1 MTDVLE
7 GLCVLDLG
15 RGQAA
20 CVGALLLAQGG
31 ADVIRLD
38 REDATFFPVQD
49 ALWNRR
55 KRRYPFDS
63 QTLASWLGR
72 VDALV
77 HDFTPVEAQ
86 ALGLDAATLSRRFPR
101 LIHAAIGG
109 WPAGH
114 PLENTAVSD
123 ALVLAE
129 MGLLDEQQAVA
140 RDGPIWLRFPLGSA
154 SAAYLAAAGV
164 LARLYAL
171 RRTGV
176 GGPVFTSLAQGAL
189 IPTAMLWHRA
199 DRPSPA
205 LRLGFP
211 KDAGAT
217 LFECG
222 DGLWMH
228 TMGQPIKA
236 PELADALARM
246 DGAERARLNARY
258 ADAIIKYIE
267 DRGAIEAIFKTRP
280 RQHWLEALWAADVP
294 AQPALPMG
302 ELLFDEQAEANG
314 YIEDVVD
321 PLLGRTRQPG
331 APFQVEK
338 RPDLTGTRPAVAPCA
353 MGSPLAGVKIL
364 DLGNF
369 LAGPLAP
376 QLLADLGAEVVKLEA
391 TGGDPLRHA
400 DWAFNGCQ
408 RNKRAIALALKDPQ
422 GETVLRR
429 LVGWADVVHHNQ
441 RLPAAEKL
449 GFGWNAVHAM
459 NPAAVYCHVSSYGA
473 KGPRKDWPGYDQL
486 FQASAGWEL
495 ANAGQGNR
503 PMWCRFGMMDHMCAL
518 ASVVATLLALLRRDG
533 TGEGEFVA
541 ASLLGASLASVETL
555 VQADGT
561 LAPFDTLDAAQ
572 LGVGP
577 TQRLFRC
584 LDGWIAVDAP
594 GRDAMPQGLVEE
606 ALADMDVEAALAD
619 LSAAGY
625 PAAAVRLNNGAAFL
639 ADADN
644 RRAGL
649 VASFDHPVYGGY
661 DQVGVAW
668 QFGDLATRCD
678 RAPPVL
684 GQHSLEV
691 LAELGFGAEE
701 CARLVADGVVIA
713 A

>member
-7 GLCVLDLG
+7 GFRVLDLG

-20 CVGALLLAQGG
+20 SVAALLLAQSG

-38 REDATFFPVQD
+38 RDDAQLTPVQD
-49 ALWNRR
+49 ALWNRE
-55 KRRYPFDS
+55 KRREPFCDAA
-63 QTLASWLGR
+63 LERWLGQ

-77 HDFTPVEAQ
+77 HDLPPREAQ
-86 ALGLDAATLSRRFPR
+86 AAGLDIAALSHRFPK

-109 WPAGH
+109 WPLGH
-114 PLENTAVSD
+114 PLEDRPVSD

-129 MGLLDEQQAVA
+129 AGLLDEQQAVA
-140 RDGPIWLRFPLGSA
+140 REGPIWLRFPLGSA
-154 SAAYLAAAGV
+154 HAAYLAASGI
-164 LARLYAL
+164 LARLYAR
-171 RRTGV
+171 RRTGL
-176 GGPVFTSLAQGAL
+176 GGPVLTSLVQGAL
-189 IPTAMLWHRA
+189 IPTALLWQRA
-199 DRPSPA
+199 DHPTPA
-205 LRLGFP
+205 LKFGFP

-228 TMGQPIKA
+228 TMGQPVKA
-236 PELADALARM
+236 PEVAEGLAAM
-246 DGAERARLNARY
+246 DRDERARLNARY
-258 ADAIIKYIE
+258 RDAIIKYID

-280 RQHWLEALWAADVP
+280 RQHWLDALWAADVP

-302 ELLFDEQAEANG
+302 DLYFDEQAKANG
-314 YIEDVVD
+314 YIVEVED
-321 PLLGRTRQPG
+321 PNLGRTRQPG
-331 APFQVEK
+331 APFQVDA
-338 RPDLTGTRPAVAPCA
+338 RPEVAGKAPRVASRAMARP
-353 MGSPLAGVKIL
+353 LEGVKVL

-376 QLLADLGAEVVKLEA
+376 QLLADLGADVIKLEA

-422 GETVLRR
+422 GDVVLRG
-429 LVGWADVVHHNQ
+429 LVGWADIVHHNQ
-441 RLPAAEKL
+441 RMPAAEKL
-449 GFGWNAVHAM
+449 GFGWDAVQAM

-495 ANAGQGNR
+495 ANAGEGNR
-503 PMWCRFGMMDHMCAL
+503 PMWCRFGMMDHLCAL
-518 ASVVATLLALLRRDG
+518 ASVVATLLALLRRDV

-541 ASLLGASLASVETL
+541 ASLLGASLASIETL
-555 VQADGT
+555 VQPDGA
-561 LAPFDTLDAAQ
+561 LAPYAGVDAQQMGIA
-572 LGVGP
+572 P

-584 LDGWIAVDAP
+584 GDGWIAVDAP
-594 GRDAMPQGLVEE
+594 GRDAMPEGLDETALSGMRSEV
-606 ALADMDVEAALAD
+606 ALAALEAAAIP
-619 LSAAGY
+619 SV
-625 PAAAVRLNNGAAFL
+625 AVRLDNGGAFL
-639 ADADN
+639 ADPAN

-661 DQVGVAW
+661 DQVGLAW
-668 QFGDLATRCD
+668 NFGDLDARAD
-678 RAPPVL
+678 RPPPML
-684 GQHSLEV
+684 GQHTVEILE
-691 LAELGFGAEE
+691 ELGIDPVERN
-701 CARLVADGVVIA
+701 RLLAQGVVKA